1 MGHPNSK
8 LTSIKLSLSR
18 DVLKKCGKQE
28 IRFTRIEMGL
38 Y

>member
-28 IRFTRIEMGL
+28 TSI
-38 Y
+38 